1 MKLALRTT
9 RLKGVAHDDWKSK
22 ETEEYCNLRARS
34 MQTCILFTD
43 SSHNCQHY
51 YYFSMN
57 VFLEYGTNFQV
68 GYVSCELSLRA
79 KPTGAMLYN
88 LVTVT
93 GEL

>member
-1 MKLALRTT
+1 
-9 RLKGVAHDDWKSK
+9 
-22 ETEEYCNLRARS
+22 
-34 MQTCILFTD
+34 
-43 SSHNCQHY
+43 
-51 YYFSMN
+51 MN
-57 VFLEYGTNFQV
+57 IFLEYGTNFQV